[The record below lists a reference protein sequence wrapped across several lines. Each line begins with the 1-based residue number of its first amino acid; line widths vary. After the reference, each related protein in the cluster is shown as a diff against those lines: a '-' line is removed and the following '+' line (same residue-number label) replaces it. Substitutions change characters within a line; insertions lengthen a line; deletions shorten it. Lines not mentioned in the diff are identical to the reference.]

1 MGKGFLKEYLS
12 EEQLRLIASKIAEAE
27 RNTDGE
33 IHISIR
39 HRRNWNERR
48 LSLHELTL
56 KEFHRLGMYK
66 TAKHTGVLIL
76 LLFNERKF
84 HIIADKGIHAKVAA
98 GTWDRIADTVSTHF
112 RQGNFLQGIFAAV
125 DTVGSELQKHFP
137 RTPGDENEISNKV
150 DVS

>member
-1 MGKGFLKEYLS
+1 MSKGFLKKYLS
-12 EEQLRLIASKIAEAE
+12 EEQLRLIASKIAEVE
-27 RNTDGE
+27 RETDGE

-56 KEFHRLGMYK
+56 KEFHLLGMYK

-76 LLFNERKF
+76 FLFNERKF
-84 HIIADKGIHAKVAA
+84 HIIADEGIHAKVAE
-98 GTWDRIADTVSTHF
+98 GTWDKIADTASSHF

-125 DTVGSELQKHFP
+125 DAVGSELQKHFP
-137 RTPGDENEISNKV
+137 YTSGDKNEMSNKV